1 MAAAATRHAAPGLPR
16 SSAVTGNQPGH
27 CADCG
32 PASSVLNVLYRL
44 GYALEFPS
52 DVRIF
57 TEGNQLASC
66 KNIKKVIKVTEF
78 CSTFCL
84 HTSGAR
90 RWDGNGKTVR
100 KFVMEEWLAVSSS

>member
-1 MAAAATRHAAPGLPR
+1 M
-16 SSAVTGNQPGH
+16 
-27 CADCG
+27 
-32 PASSVLNVLYRL
+32 LNVLYRL

-57 TEGNQLASC
+57 TEGNQLANC

-100 KFVMEEWLAVSSS
+100 KFVMEEWLAELDGG

>member
-1 MAAAATRHAAPGLPR
+1 M
-16 SSAVTGNQPGH
+16 
-27 CADCG
+27 
-32 PASSVLNVLYRL
+32 LNVLYRL

-52 DVRIF
+52 DVHIS

-90 RWDGNGKTVR
+90 RWEWEDSKEVCNGGVACSLLKLGSVEKSIIASHTVISEYFNI
-100 KFVMEEWLAVSSS
+100 KE